1 MLCATRESGR
11 LECCKPSQVGSRG
24 KAWENFWLFCIVNDW
39 NIALVALQPCIDGSL
54 HQNQHFW
61 ILVHHCLVL
70 TDSTGSIFI
79 QEYFTFSSL
88 DLPYI
93 LVLLI
98 RKMQNENKIRDEF
111 TVKLGHSNMLQQH
124 TPQMSEW
131 FQNCWQWMSPQL
143 FKISP
148 MTFLLQIISRF
159 VKCNDYLMI

>member
-11 LECCKPSQVGSRG
+11 LGCCKPSQVGSRG

-39 NIALVALQPCIDGSL
+39 NIALVALQPCIDGTL

-98 RKMQNENKIRDEF
+98 RKMQNENKIRDKF

-124 TPQMSEW
+124 TNSTNEW
-131 FQNCWQWMSPQL
+131 MIPE
-143 FKISP
+143 
-148 MTFLLQIISRF
+148 LLTMNESTT
-159 VKCNDYLMI
+159 V